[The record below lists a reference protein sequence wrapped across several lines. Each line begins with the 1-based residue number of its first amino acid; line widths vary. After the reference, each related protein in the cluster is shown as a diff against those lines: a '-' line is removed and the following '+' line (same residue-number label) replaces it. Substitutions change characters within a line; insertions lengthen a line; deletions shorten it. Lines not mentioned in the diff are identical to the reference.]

1 MKYLTDIQF
10 SEYFSFT
17 YPGKELINPGYRVGI
32 SYCKGIKFSEVNT
45 ESKFITIGFLNEKN
59 KGREGAIWVS
69 NKPFR
74 QVF

>member
-32 SYCKGIKFSEVNT
+32 GHCKGVKFSEVNT
-45 ESKFITIGFLNEKN
+45 ESKFITIGFLDKKN
-59 KGREGAIWVS
+59 RERKEAI
-69 NKPFR
+69 
-74 QVF
+74 